1 MYSFMNDYSEGAHP
15 EIMKELL
22 KTNEEQ
28 SGGYGMD
35 IYTERAVEVLKEYLN
50 DDKVDIHF
58 LTGGTQTNLVAI
70 SAFLRPHEAVIAAE
84 TGHIA
89 VHETGA
95 IEATGHKVIT
105 KKTIDGKLNVAL
117 IHKCSIMHTDEHMVK
132 PKLVYIS
139 NPTEVGTIYSKQEIS
154 EIYEYCQAQHLF
166 LYIDGARLGSALM
179 AKDNDMLLVD
189 YPKHCDA
196 FYIGGTKMGALF
208 GEALVICNPN
218 LKEDFRFMMK
228 QKGALL
234 VKGRILGIQF
244 ESLFKKKLYFEIGKH
259 ENEMADMLRLGISK
273 LGYTFLY
280 DSPSNQLFPVFNN
293 DVIEMLSSKFLFLVW
308 EKINET
314 HSAVRLVT
322 SWATTQEMVEKF
334 LLELANFTDA
344 NDIEVYEN
352 E

>member
-15 EIMKELL
+15 DIIQALF

-28 SGGYGMD
+28 TGGYGED
-35 IYTERAVEVLKEYLN
+35 IYTERAIEVLKEKMN
-50 DDKVDIHF
+50 EDQVDIHF
-58 LTGGTQTNLVAI
+58 LAGGTQTNLTTI
-70 SAFLRPHEAVIAAE
+70 STFLRPHEAVIAAE

-105 KKTIDGKLNVAL
+105 MKTIDGKLTVPL
-117 IHKCSIMHTDEHMVK
+117 IHNGYIKHTDEHMVK

-139 NPTEVGTIYSKQEIS
+139 NPTEVGTVYSRQEIS
-154 EIYEYCQAQHLF
+154 EIYEYCQTKNML

-189 YPKHCDA
+189 YPKMCDA

-208 GEALVICNPN
+208 GEALVISNPD
-218 LKEDFRFMMK
+218 LKEDFRYMMK

-234 VKGRILGIQF
+234 AKGRVLGIQF
-244 ESLFKKKLYFEIGKH
+244 ETLFRKNLYFNIGKC
-259 ENEMADMLRLGISK
+259 ENEMADILKQGIAN

-280 DSPSNQLFPVFNN
+280 DSPTNQLFPVFENSI
-293 DVIEMLSSKFLFLVW
+293 IEMLKKKFIFSIW
-308 EKINET
+308 EQVNET
-314 HSAVRLVT
+314 HSAIRLVT
-322 SWATTQEMVEKF
+322 SWATDQEMVEHF
-334 LLELANFTDA
+334 ILELANITETSA
-344 NDIEVYEN
+344 ISIEKE